1 MEKQSVESKGSGV
14 STPDGGA
21 PRVGRAA
28 RGPRDGAGAGACRGK
43 EPKSGVKL
51 ERPHR
56 TGRRAR
62 LDDVLLSAMV
72 DVSKPCQSRP
82 WVPT

>member
-1 MEKQSVESKGSGV
+1 MAVKVRSWRTEKQSVESKGSGV

-43 EPKSGVKL
+43 EPKRGEAGEAPSDG
-51 ERPHR
+51 P
-56 TGRRAR
+56 
-62 LDDVLLSAMV
+62 
-72 DVSKPCQSRP
+72 SRSFR
-82 WVPT
+82 